1 MTLNSEWT
9 FLTNHAHIL
18 LCIAEKPDSRLR
30 DLAQRVG
37 ITERAVQGIVA
48 DLSQG
53 KYLEVVRVGRRNAYV
68 VSRNRAFR
76 HEVEKHKKMKD
87 LIDLIIDKAARGKRS
102 MVRHSVAA

>member
-48 DLSQG
+48 DLSAG
-53 KYLEVVRVGRRNAYV
+53 EYLEVVRVGRRNTYV

-87 LIDLIIDKAARGKRS
+87 LIDLIVDKPSHSKRS
-102 MVRHSVAA
+102 IARHRIAA